1 MSELYYQLEEV
12 DKELWYNPENP
23 HLTETNVRAI
33 TRLNELR
40 DDVLAL
46 VSDRSQKLE
55 PNDEDLLLSIVR
67 KFSRLSQRAGIL
79 VQDKNIHIVPVSI
92 YLDDAFTEETVKETE
107 AAVANFALRFGFEV
121 LRAGPEEWGSWFKE
135 LFFRSR
141 RAMTSESAE
150 TIFAQAER
158 SLEVRALLLPQTGTD
173 PVQTD
178 AAARLIESLAGVSNA
193 VIQIG
198 PILLIKADGVLHL
211 RSLNQEELARLEHNG
226 WLLKEP
232 KEALEVF
239 NRISGEQSR
248 PIPPPF
254 PPPPAGGYQ

>member
-1 MSELYYQLEEV
+1 MISMSELYYQLEEV

-107 AAVANFALRFGFEV
+107 AAVANFALKVR
-121 LRAGPEEWGSWFKE
+121 LRSTPCRAGRMGIMVQ
-135 LFFRSR
+135 
-141 RAMTSESAE
+141 RAV
-150 TIFAQAER
+150 FP
-158 SLEVRALLLPQTGTD
+158 LKKGHDFGVR
-173 PVQTD
+173 
-178 AAARLIESLAGVSNA
+178 
-193 VIQIG
+193 
-198 PILLIKADGVLHL
+198 
-211 RSLNQEELARLEHNG
+211 
-226 WLLKEP
+226 
-232 KEALEVF
+232 
-239 NRISGEQSR
+239 
-248 PIPPPF
+248 
-254 PPPPAGGYQ
+254 